1 MSNLQT
7 SILYIYIYTRIYSV
21 KQPHI
26 GPAGQLQGEGSLSQF
41 YCWKETSFE
50 TKQIQPL
57 EVLNQMFEM
66 IFGNQF
72 QPFFLHEINFHHHSF
87 GSSEPFC
94 VFPGVYSKLNVFRI
108 LEVGESFSRPDPGT
122 LVRWIQSLEIPL
134 KQWNLPSGY
143 VKIAIENDHL

>member
-1 MSNLQT
+1 
-7 SILYIYIYTRIYSV
+7 
-21 KQPHI
+21 
-26 GPAGQLQGEGSLSQF
+26 
-41 YCWKETSFE
+41 
-50 TKQIQPL
+50 
-57 EVLNQMFEM
+57 MFEM

-72 QPFFLHEINFHHHSF
+72 QPFFVHEINFHHHSF

-94 VFPGVYSKLNVFRI
+94 VFPGVCSKLNVFRI

-134 KQWNLPSGY
+134 KQWHLPSGY